1 MDLLLWVI
9 KSFVGLGIG
18 VVGRSSVEENSKN
31 GVPGWCGVQGEEWGL
46 QKGKLHFERGRGV

>member
-1 MDLLLWVI
+1 
-9 KSFVGLGIG
+9 VGLGIG